1 MVSVL
6 SVPAISRE
14 RDAVPTVLVV
24 TVIVPTKVAVAALV
38 RSELPL
44 VVSELEPV
52 KATALEIAP
61 ATVVVVL
68 VEP

>member
-1 MVSVL
+1 
-6 SVPAISRE
+6 
-14 RDAVPTVLVV
+14 VLVV

-38 RSELPL
+38 RSELPP
-44 VVSELEPV
+44 VVSELEPA